1 MISSGVAVQ
10 VKGFVSWFQ
19 CVIYVLMV
27 LMSWRSDVNAPSPD
41 SLLGDDAERD
51 LHLVEPG
58 TIGGGEV
65 ERDVGMFSEPLV
77 DIGSRMGG
85 QVVED
90 DVDLSVL
97 VLGDDLI
104 HELEEFFGAS
114 ALEATA

>member
-1 MISSGVAVQ
+1 
-10 VKGFVSWFQ
+10 
-19 CVIYVLMV
+19 
-27 LMSWRSDVNAPSPD
+27 
-41 SLLGDDAERD
+41 
-51 LHLVEPG
+51 
-58 TIGGGEV
+58 
-65 ERDVGMFSEPLV
+65 
-77 DIGSRMGG
+77 MGG